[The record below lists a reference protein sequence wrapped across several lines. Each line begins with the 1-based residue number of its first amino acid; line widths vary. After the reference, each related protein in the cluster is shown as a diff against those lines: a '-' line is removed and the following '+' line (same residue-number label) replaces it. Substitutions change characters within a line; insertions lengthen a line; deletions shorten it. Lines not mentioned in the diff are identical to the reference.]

1 MNTQSEG
8 GAQSMRLFAV
18 PGLPM
23 VKPGDDLPALIVR
36 HLEAGGERLH
46 PGDIVVIAQKVVS
59 KAEGRL
65 VRVNDVMPSEQA
77 HALAATVGKDP
88 RVIQVVLDDSRA
100 VLRVRRGLL
109 VVEQRSGWVC
119 ANAGVDR
126 SNVQPDGESDYLA
139 LLPADADASAASL
152 RAHLA
157 ALSGMAPDDLA
168 VIINDSHGR
177 AWRIG
182 TTGVCIGCAG
192 LPPVWNQRG
201 LHDLFGYELVASEEC
216 IADELA
222 GAASLMMGQS
232 NEGRPVI
239 VIRGYQ
245 LPPAPPAS
253 AQTIQRPPE
262 TDAFR

>member
-1 MNTQSEG
+1 MQNDSR
-8 GAQSMRLFAV
+8 AASLRLFAV
-18 PGLPM
+18 ERLPM
-23 VKPGDDLPALIVR
+23 IRPGDDLPALIVQ
-36 HLEAGGERLH
+36 HLAAAGERLQA
-46 PGDIVVIAQKVVS
+46 GDIVAIAQKVVS

-65 VRVNDVMPSEQA
+65 VRLEDVQPTAE
-77 HALAATVGKDP
+77 ALEIAATVGKDP
-88 RVIQVVLDDSRA
+88 RVIQVVLDDSRE

-109 VVEQRSGWVC
+109 VVEQAGGWVC

-126 SNVQPDGESDYLA
+126 SNVQPDGEGEYLA
-139 LLPADADASAASL
+139 LLPADADASAAAI
-152 RAHLA
+152 RGRLA
-157 ALSGMAPDDLA
+157 ELSGLDAGDLA

-201 LHDLFGYELVASEEC
+201 LHDLFGYELVSSEEC

-222 GAASLMMGQS
+222 GAASLLMGQS
-232 NEGRPVI
+232 DEGRPV
-239 VIRGYQ
+239 VVVRGYR
-245 LPPAPPAS
+245 LPPAPPAP
-253 AQTIQRPPE
+253 AQSIQRPPG